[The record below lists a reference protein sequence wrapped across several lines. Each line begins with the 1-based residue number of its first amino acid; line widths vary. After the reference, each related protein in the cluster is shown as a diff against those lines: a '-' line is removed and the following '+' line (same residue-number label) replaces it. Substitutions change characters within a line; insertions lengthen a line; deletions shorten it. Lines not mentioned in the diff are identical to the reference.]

1 MNNILAGIISIVR
14 IIAFIMLSLRVSN
27 VTTNGIGFL
36 VVALIFGITDL
47 ALVLGGRKVKG
58 DAEGEGGGI
67 GAGWWMT
74 LIGTTVGAILLS
86 AALLHFVLSWDP
98 DGGVGDGSL
107 GLGSILLTLIGVIYL
122 LLMKLI
128 LNKANFTWSTDKSAD
143 PEGENSGDDA
153 ELFSIF
159 SGDDAEL
166 FSIFN

>member
-159 SGDDAEL
+159 
-166 FSIFN
+166 N